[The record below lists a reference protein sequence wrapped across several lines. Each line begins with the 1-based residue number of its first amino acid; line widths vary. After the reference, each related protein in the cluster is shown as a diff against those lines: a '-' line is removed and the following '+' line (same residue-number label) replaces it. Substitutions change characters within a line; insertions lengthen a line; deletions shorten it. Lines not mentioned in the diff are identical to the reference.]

1 MYPCNKQAFE
11 SIENAIWRIHDLV
24 TTFYVK
30 FGNYFGQK
38 ATLLKMS
45 FWSCYLCS
53 AINEVT
59 QWMRE
64 LALVP
69 LLPLLGF
76 GPWHL
81 DDITSAKQQQLYKNL
96 FESNL
101 NTDASIGLYRY
112 SATYTSVALGFPL
125 LRGHHHLG
133 NSRMVLHTYGERK
146 LLAIQW
152 KT

>member
-1 MYPCNKQAFE
+1 
-11 SIENAIWRIHDLV
+11 
-24 TTFYVK
+24 
-30 FGNYFGQK
+30 
-38 ATLLKMS
+38 MS

-125 LRGHHHLG
+125 LRGHHHPEWSYPPTANA
-133 NSRMVLHTYGERK
+133 NSWPYSGKPNSAKRRASSTCDATDVPICTVCTFTCSVKRTNFTMVSGLIDQK
-146 LLAIQW
+146 
-152 KT
+152 

>member
-1 MYPCNKQAFE
+1 M
-11 SIENAIWRIHDLV
+11 
-24 TTFYVK
+24 
-30 FGNYFGQK
+30 
-38 ATLLKMS
+38 
-45 FWSCYLCS
+45 
-53 AINEVT
+53 
-59 QWMRE
+59 
-64 LALVP
+64 ALVP

-81 DDITSAKQQQLYKNL
+81 DDITSAKQQLYKNL

-133 NSRMVLHTYGERK
+133 NSRMVLPTSGERK